1 MKHRFSL
8 AVLALLLTACTPSLN
23 LQVGLPELAGPGFR
37 VALSASTTTGP
48 APLTAEFT
56 ADVQESSSYA
66 WYVNDR
72 KLSRK
77 QRLLTYTFREAG
89 SYQVT
94 VAATNTVGET
104 DTDTVT
110 VEVVNAEDTEDTTV
124 ERLSPTPSEART
136 VSSLGKANTVLAP
149 PRRELPRISS
159 STRVAC
165 C

>member
-1 MKHRFSL
+1 MKYRTFTL

-23 LQVGLPELAGPGFR
+23 LQVGLPELTGPGFR
-37 VALSASTTTGP
+37 VALGSSATTGP
-48 APLTAEFT
+48 APLTVEFT
-56 ADVQESSSYA
+56 ADVRESASYV

-72 KLSRK
+72 KLGRE

-110 VEVVNAEDTEDTTV
+110 VKVGTKNTTV
-124 ERLSPTPSEART
+124 GTL
-136 VSSLGKANTVLAP
+136 
-149 PRRELPRISS
+149 
-159 STRVAC
+159 
-165 C
+165 

>member
-23 LQVGLPELAGPGFR
+23 LQVGLPELIGPGFR
-37 VALSASTTTGP
+37 VALSASTMAGP

-110 VEVVNAEDTEDTTV
+110 VEVVDAEDTEGAEDKTV
-124 ERLSPTPSEART
+124 ETLSPTSSGVRAVDSLGRAMT
-136 VSSLGKANTVLAP
+136 VSTP
-149 PRRELPRISS
+149 HRRELP
-159 STRVAC
+159 
-165 C
+165 